1 MMLHHLHWGA
11 SIGAQQCDIAQFQR
25 RITITWLFVH
35 YLLSIPDPKSEPNQ
49 RVCKM
54 ISPWTYWTILVMVIS
69 WYDEGKYYN
78 WQQKMALHNVFDE
91 PIDNI
96 IHSSIQFEHQNYV
109 QGALQRV

>member
-25 RITITWLFVH
+25 RITITWLCSLCLI
-35 YLLSIPDPKSEPNQ
+35 YSRSEPNQ
-49 RVCKM
+49 RVCKR

-78 WQQKMALHNVFDE
+78 WQQKVPLHNVFDE
-91 PIDNI
+91 PRDNI
-96 IHSSIQFEHQNYV
+96 CQNIHSF
-109 QGALQRV
+109 